1 MKIKH
6 EDKEKQK
13 RLRIVPE
20 VLEEE
25 KERQRFI
32 DIAISEQYFYIAYN
46 AYEHQKE
53 LEQQKKQ
60 KRKKTHRG
68 GKERIFKE
76 FVKIIQLILFLK

>member
-60 KRKKTHRG
+60 KRKNYMKQK
-68 GKERIFKE
+68 KERKLTEEERKE
-76 FVKIIQLILFLK
+76 YLKNL

>member
-1 MKIKH
+1 LKIKH

-60 KRKKTHRG
+60 KRKNYMKQK
-68 GKERIFKE
+68 KERKLTEEERKE
-76 FVKIIQLILFLK
+76 YLKNL

>member
-60 KRKKTHRG
+60 KRKNYMKQK
-68 GKERIFKE
+68 KERKLTEQERKE
-76 FVKIIQLILFLK
+76 YLKNL